1 MNIHVSIEHLVLDG
15 LPVNRTQ
22 GALVR
27 AAVRNE
33 LTRLLGE
40 QGLCHASLGTVPCLH
55 ANSIQVARDSKPAP
69 LGHQI
74 AQAIYGSLTLT
85 PVSIHQ
91 THFPGGSP
99 R

>member
-15 LPVNRTQ
+15 LPVNGTQ

-27 AAVRNE
+27 AAVRSE

-40 QGLCHASLGTVPCLH
+40 RGLSEVSPGAVPHLS
-55 ANSIQVARDSKPAP
+55 ANSIQITRDSKPAP

-74 AQAIYGSLTLT
+74 AQAVYRSLAPA
-85 PVSIHQ
+85 PVSTHQ
-91 THFPGGSP
+91 TRFPGGPS